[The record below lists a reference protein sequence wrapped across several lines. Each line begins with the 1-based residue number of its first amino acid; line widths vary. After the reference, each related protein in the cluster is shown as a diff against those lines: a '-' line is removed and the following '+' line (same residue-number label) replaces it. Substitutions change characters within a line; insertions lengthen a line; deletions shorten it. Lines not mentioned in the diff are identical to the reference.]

1 MGLFSI
7 EKEPRIQS
15 LIDKSN
21 AMMDDYNLQIRTVF
35 LALTLLLAIVY
46 IFRPLLQ
53 IGKRAKD
60 LPPGPPT
67 LPILGNLHQLSGVG
81 EYGHRRFQK
90 WAEEYGPIY
99 SLILGT
105 KTYIVLNTDAA
116 VKDLLDKRSAMY
128 SSRPEMYMAHDIAS
142 GGLRT
147 VTMPYGSQ
155 WRMMHTVTH
164 SILNIKAAT
173 SYIPYQDLE
182 NKFMLV
188 NLLDRPEEFETH
200 IKLFTHALT
209 TQIIFGFRFT
219 SVEDP
224 KFQQLYQG
232 FKKWTMLVGSASA
245 QLLDL
250 YPLLR
255 RLPRFLAPN
264 YEYARKLH
272 EKEKELYRSHWL
284 AAKERALTGTG
295 RPCFCNDLLKAQE
308 REKFDDD
315 QAAYISGS
323 LLEAGF
329 DTTASTLQGFI
340 LAMMMFPEV
349 QKKAQRELDEVVGS
363 DRLPTMDDLPELP
376 YVHACAK
383 ESLRWMPTTVFA
395 APHATTVDDH
405 YMGYRIPAG
414 ASVIPNV
421 WYITQDPKR
430 TPHPRAFDPTRHL
443 NNLESEFESAKS
455 SDVGKRHNFV
465 FGAGRRL
472 CQGMHIAERSLFL
485 GVSRM
490 LWGFDFSLPLDENG
504 QPITIPDI
512 DDLRGGAAITPAPF
526 EAVIKP
532 RAKERADLMRREWAD
547 AEAKFL
553 DPQTKEWK
561 HVPDGMVFSTY
572 VPQHVDV

>member
-1 MGLFSI
+1 MGLFSL
-7 EKEPRIQS
+7 EKEPQVRS
-15 LIDKSN
+15 VIDKTN
-21 AMMDDYNLQIRTVF
+21 AVMEGYNPQIKAGV
-35 LALTLLLAIVY
+35 LTLAFLLAMFYVL
-46 IFRPLLQ
+46 RPLLRIGLRPKLLRRRQ
-53 IGKRAKD
+53 I
-60 LPPGPPT
+60 
-67 LPILGNLHQLSGVG
+67 SGVG
-81 EYGHRRFQK
+81 EYGHRQFQK

-147 VTMPYGSQ
+147 VTMPYGSL
-155 WRMMHTVTH
+155 WRMMHTVVH

-188 NLLDRPEEFETH
+188 NLLDRPDDYENH

-209 TQIIFGFRFT
+209 TQIIYGFRFT
-219 SVEDP
+219 SVDDP

-232 FKKWTMLVGSASA
+232 FRKWTMLVSSASA

-255 RLPRFLAPN
+255 KLPRFLAPN
-264 YEYARKLH
+264 YEYAVKLH
-272 EKEKELYRSHWL
+272 AREKELYRSHWL

-308 REKFDDD
+308 REKFNDD
-315 QAAYISGS
+315 QAAYIAGS

-329 DTTASTLQGFI
+329 DTTAATLQGFI
-340 LAMMMFPEV
+340 LAMMMFPDV
-349 QKKAQRELDEVVGS
+349 QKRAQKELDEVVGL
-363 DRLPTMDDLPELP
+363 DRLPTMDDVPDLP

-383 ESLRWMPTTVFA
+383 ESFRWMPTTVYA
-395 APHATTVDDH
+395 APHASTVDDQ

-430 TPHPRAFDPTRHL
+430 TPNPRVFDPTRHL
-443 NNLESEFESAKS
+443 NHLDSEFESAKS

-472 CQGMHIAERSLFL
+472 CQGMHIAERSLLL

-490 LWGFDFSLPLDENG
+490 LWGFDFSLPRDENG
-504 QPITIPDI
+504 QPITPDI

-526 EAVIKP
+526 QVVIKP
-532 RAKERADLMRREWAD
+532 RSKERADLMRREWAD
-547 AEAKFL
+547 TEANFL
-553 DPQTKEWK
+553 DPKTKEWK
-561 HVPDGMVFSTY
+561 HVPEGMVFSTY
-572 VPQHVDV
+572 VPQLVDV